1 MVDYVAFYPGQGA
14 QYPGMAMDLYHASAT
29 VRQLFET
36 ASDACGRNLVSLLQ
50 DGSMEDLQLTEN
62 TQVAVTL
69 ANRSAS
75 LRLAECGIAPSIH
88 AGFSLGELSAFSA
101 AGILDDH
108 ALFSIV
114 SQRGKLMAEAGESA
128 SKRIGTLGM
137 AAVIGLGFD
146 EVNALFASLGIE
158 GLYCANDNGP
168 KQVVVSG
175 LAQALEQVSDALKTA
190 GARRIIPLKV
200 SGPFHTPFMGEAV
213 ERFSECLSG
222 FSFTDP
228 ASVVYSTVTGS
239 QVHSG
244 DEAKQLCSR
253 QLESSVRWTTIM
265 QEVSVALNG
274 SESSQVLE
282 VGPGKVLC
290 GLYKSA
296 GYTNPCRQA
305 GTEPDIALIMKGEW

>member
-1 MVDYVAFYPGQGA
+1 MVNYVAFYPGQGA
-14 QYPGMAMDLYHASAT
+14 QYPGMAMDLYQTSAA

-36 ASDACGRNLVSLLQ
+36 ASDACGRNLVSLLKE
-50 DGSMEDLQLTEN
+50 GGTEDLQLTEN

-75 LRLAECGIAPSIH
+75 LRLAECGITPSIH

-101 AGILDDH
+101 AGILDDFT
-108 ALFSIV
+108 LFSIV

-137 AAVIGLGFD
+137 AAVIGLGFN
-146 EVNALFASLGIE
+146 EVSELFASLGTE

-175 LAQALEQVSDALKTA
+175 LAQELEQVSNALKEA

-213 ERFSECLSG
+213 GRFSQCLSG
-222 FSFTDP
+222 FSFTNP
-228 ASVVYSTVTGS
+228 TSVVYSTVTGS
-239 QVHSG
+239 SVLSG
-244 DEAKQLCSR
+244 EEAKQLCSR
-253 QLESSVRWTTIM
+253 QLESPVRWTSIM
-265 QEVSVALNG
+265 QAVSLALEG
-274 SESSQVLE
+274 SSEAQVLE
-282 VGPGKVLC
+282 VGPGKVLS
-290 GLYKSA
+290 GLWKSA
-296 GYTNPCRQA
+296 GYATPCQQA
-305 GTEPDIALIMKGEW
+305 GTESDIVLVMKGEW